1 MKRKTESEKTDKVF
15 VIVARRCTAFRQ
27 KPRAL
32 FRAIRNGPAA
42 KGARE
47 QALKQKQKRKVDAKA
62 ETEAKAESKKSR
74 ASSEQVT
81 KAVTARG
88 IHLFPF
94 RTEKLN
100 PATPMVLRKWESR

>member
-1 MKRKTESEKTDKVF
+1 MHSL
-15 VIVARRCTAFRQ
+15 
-27 KPRAL
+27 P
-32 FRAIRNGPAA
+32 
-42 KGARE
+42 
-47 QALKQKQKRKVDAKA
+47 AKA
-62 ETEAKAESKKSR
+62 ESSFPSHTERPRRKGGPRTSAEAEADADAKTEAKAKADAKSR

-94 RTEKLN
+94 RTEKLS

>member
-1 MKRKTESEKTDKVF
+1 MHSLPAKAESSFPSHTERPRRKGG
-15 VIVARRCTAFRQ
+15 
-27 KPRAL
+27 PRTSAE
-32 FRAIRNGPAA
+32 A
-42 KGARE
+42 E
-47 QALKQKQKRKVDAKA
+47 A
-62 ETEAKAESKKSR
+62 ETEAEAKADAKSR
-74 ASSEQVT
+74 ASSEKVT

>member
-1 MKRKTESEKTDKVF
+1 MHSL
-15 VIVARRCTAFRQ
+15 
-27 KPRAL
+27 P
-32 FRAIRNGPAA
+32 
-42 KGARE
+42 
-47 QALKQKQKRKVDAKA
+47 AKA
-62 ETEAKAESKKSR
+62 ESSFPSHTERLRRKGGPRTSAEADAKAESKKSR

>member
-1 MKRKTESEKTDKVF
+1 MHSLPAKAESSFPSHTERPRRKGG
-15 VIVARRCTAFRQ
+15 
-27 KPRAL
+27 PRTSAE
-32 FRAIRNGPAA
+32 AEA
-42 KGARE
+42 KA
-47 QALKQKQKRKVDAKA
+47 DA
-62 ETEAKAESKKSR
+62 ETEAKAKADAKSR

-94 RTEKLN
+94 RTEKLS

>member
-1 MKRKTESEKTDKVF
+1 MHSLPAKAESSFPSHTERPRRKGG
-15 VIVARRCTAFRQ
+15 
-27 KPRAL
+27 PRTSAE
-32 FRAIRNGPAA
+32 A
-42 KGARE
+42 
-47 QALKQKQKRKVDAKA
+47 DAKADA
-62 ETEAKAESKKSR
+62 ETEAKNR

>member
-1 MKRKTESEKTDKVF
+1 MHSLPAKAESSFPSHTERPRRKGG
-15 VIVARRCTAFRQ
+15 
-27 KPRAL
+27 PRTSAE
-32 FRAIRNGPAA
+32 A
-42 KGARE
+42 E
-47 QALKQKQKRKVDAKA
+47 A
-62 ETEAKAESKKSR
+62 ETEAKAKADAKSR

-94 RTEKLN
+94 RTEKLS

>member
-1 MKRKTESEKTDKVF
+1 MHSLPAKAESSFPSHTERPRRKGG
-15 VIVARRCTAFRQ
+15 
-27 KPRAL
+27 PRTSAE
-32 FRAIRNGPAA
+32 A
-42 KGARE
+42 
-47 QALKQKQKRKVDAKA
+47 DAKADA
-62 ETEAKAESKKSR
+62 ETEAKAKADAETEAKAKAEAKSR

>member
-1 MKRKTESEKTDKVF
+1 MHSLPAKAESSFPSHTERPRRKGG
-15 VIVARRCTAFRQ
+15 
-27 KPRAL
+27 PRTSAE
-32 FRAIRNGPAA
+32 AEA
-42 KGARE
+42 
-47 QALKQKQKRKVDAKA
+47 DAKA
-62 ETEAKAESKKSR
+62 ETEADAETEAKADAKNR

>member
-1 MKRKTESEKTDKVF
+1 MHSLPAKAESSFPSHTERPRRKGG
-15 VIVARRCTAFRQ
+15 
-27 KPRAL
+27 PRTSAE
-32 FRAIRNGPAA
+32 AEA
-42 KGARE
+42 
-47 QALKQKQKRKVDAKA
+47 DAKA
-62 ETEAKAESKKSR
+62 ETEADAETEAKADAKNR

-81 KAVTARG
+81 KAVTAWG

>member
-1 MKRKTESEKTDKVF
+1 MHSLPAKAESSFPSHTERPRRKGG
-15 VIVARRCTAFRQ
+15 
-27 KPRAL
+27 PRTSAE
-32 FRAIRNGPAA
+32 A
-42 KGARE
+42 
-47 QALKQKQKRKVDAKA
+47 DAKADA
-62 ETEAKAESKKSR
+62 ETEAKAKADAETEAKAKAKADAKSR

>member
-1 MKRKTESEKTDKVF
+1 MHSLPAKAESSFPSHTERPRRKGG
-15 VIVARRCTAFRQ
+15 
-27 KPRAL
+27 PRTSAE
-32 FRAIRNGPAA
+32 AEA
-42 KGARE
+42 
-47 QALKQKQKRKVDAKA
+47 DA
-62 ETEAKAESKKSR
+62 ETEAKADAKSR

-100 PATPMVLRKWESR
+100 PATPMVLRKWKSR

>member
-1 MKRKTESEKTDKVF
+1 MHSLPAKAESSFPSHTERPRRKGV
-15 VIVARRCTAFRQ
+15 
-27 KPRAL
+27 PRTSAE
-32 FRAIRNGPAA
+32 A
-42 KGARE
+42 
-47 QALKQKQKRKVDAKA
+47 DAKADA
-62 ETEAKAESKKSR
+62 ETEAKAKADAETEAKAKADAKSR

>member
-1 MKRKTESEKTDKVF
+1 MHSLPAKAESSFPSHTERPRRKGG
-15 VIVARRCTAFRQ
+15 
-27 KPRAL
+27 PRTSAE
-32 FRAIRNGPAA
+32 AEA
-42 KGARE
+42 
-47 QALKQKQKRKVDAKA
+47 DA
-62 ETEAKAESKKSR
+62 ETEAKADAKSR

>member
-1 MKRKTESEKTDKVF
+1 MHSLPAKAESSFPSHTERPRRKGG
-15 VIVARRCTAFRQ
+15 
-27 KPRAL
+27 PRTS
-32 FRAIRNGPAA
+32 
-42 KGARE
+42 
-47 QALKQKQKRKVDAKA
+47 A
-62 ETEAKAESKKSR
+62 ETEAEAETEADAKAKADAEAKAE

>member
-1 MKRKTESEKTDKVF
+1 MHSLPAKAESSFPSHTERPRRKGG
-15 VIVARRCTAFRQ
+15 
-27 KPRAL
+27 PRTSAE
-32 FRAIRNGPAA
+32 AEA
-42 KGARE
+42 E
-47 QALKQKQKRKVDAKA
+47 A
-62 ETEAKAESKKSR
+62 ETEAEAKADAKSR

>member
-1 MKRKTESEKTDKVF
+1 MHSLPAKAESSFPSHTERPRRKGG
-15 VIVARRCTAFRQ
+15 
-27 KPRAL
+27 PRTSAE
-32 FRAIRNGPAA
+32 ADA
-42 KGARE
+42 
-47 QALKQKQKRKVDAKA
+47 DAKADA
-62 ETEAKAESKKSR
+62 ETEAKAKADAKSR

>member
-1 MKRKTESEKTDKVF
+1 MHSLPAKAESSFPSHTERPRRKGG
-15 VIVARRCTAFRQ
+15 
-27 KPRAL
+27 PRTSAE
-32 FRAIRNGPAA
+32 A
-42 KGARE
+42 
-47 QALKQKQKRKVDAKA
+47 DAKADA
-62 ETEAKAESKKSR
+62 ETEAKAKADAETEAKAKADAKSR

-94 RTEKLN
+94 RTEKLS

>member
-1 MKRKTESEKTDKVF
+1 MHSLPAKAESSFPSHTERPRRKGG
-15 VIVARRCTAFRQ
+15 
-27 KPRAL
+27 PRTSAE
-32 FRAIRNGPAA
+32 A
-42 KGARE
+42 
-47 QALKQKQKRKVDAKA
+47 DAKADA
-62 ETEAKAESKKSR
+62 ETEAKAKAKSR

-100 PATPMVLRKWESR
+100 LATPMVLRKWESR

>member
-1 MKRKTESEKTDKVF
+1 MLKT
-15 VIVARRCTAFRQ
+15 I
-27 KPRAL
+27 
-32 FRAIRNGPAA
+32 
-42 KGARE
+42 
-47 QALKQKQKRKVDAKA
+47 ALKTVA
-62 ETEAKAESKKSR
+62 EANKYSD
-74 ASSEQVT
+74 SSENVT

>member
-1 MKRKTESEKTDKVF
+1 MHSLPAKAESSFPSHTERPRRKGG
-15 VIVARRCTAFRQ
+15 
-27 KPRAL
+27 PRTSAE
-32 FRAIRNGPAA
+32 A
-42 KGARE
+42 
-47 QALKQKQKRKVDAKA
+47 DAKADA
-62 ETEAKAESKKSR
+62 ETEAKADAKSR

-94 RTEKLN
+94 RTEKLS

>member
-1 MKRKTESEKTDKVF
+1 MHSLPAKAESSFPSHTERPRRKGS
-15 VIVARRCTAFRQ
+15 
-27 KPRAL
+27 PRTSAE
-32 FRAIRNGPAA
+32 A
-42 KGARE
+42 
-47 QALKQKQKRKVDAKA
+47 DAKADA
-62 ETEAKAESKKSR
+62 ETEAKAKADAKSR

>member
-1 MKRKTESEKTDKVF
+1 MHSLPAKAESSFPSHTERPRRKGG
-15 VIVARRCTAFRQ
+15 
-27 KPRAL
+27 PRTSAE
-32 FRAIRNGPAA
+32 A
-42 KGARE
+42 
-47 QALKQKQKRKVDAKA
+47 DAKADA
-62 ETEAKAESKKSR
+62 ETEAKAKADAETEAKAKADAKSR

-81 KAVTARG
+81 KAVTAWG

>member
-1 MKRKTESEKTDKVF
+1 MHSLPAKAESSFPSHTERPRRKGG
-15 VIVARRCTAFRQ
+15 
-27 KPRAL
+27 PRTSAE
-32 FRAIRNGPAA
+32 AEA
-42 KGARE
+42 KA
-47 QALKQKQKRKVDAKA
+47 DA
-62 ETEAKAESKKSR
+62 ETEAKAKADAKSR

>member
-1 MKRKTESEKTDKVF
+1 MHSLPAKAESSFPSHTERPRRKGG
-15 VIVARRCTAFRQ
+15 
-27 KPRAL
+27 PRTSAE
-32 FRAIRNGPAA
+32 A
-42 KGARE
+42 
-47 QALKQKQKRKVDAKA
+47 DAKA
-62 ETEAKAESKKSR
+62 KAKTEAKAKAEAKSR

-100 PATPMVLRKWESR
+100 PFAPMVLQCNAGE

>member
-1 MKRKTESEKTDKVF
+1 MHSL
-15 VIVARRCTAFRQ
+15 
-27 KPRAL
+27 P
-32 FRAIRNGPAA
+32 
-42 KGARE
+42 
-47 QALKQKQKRKVDAKA
+47 
-62 ETEAKAESKKSR
+62 AKAESSFPSHTERPRRKGGPRTSAEAEAETEGKAKADAKSR

-94 RTEKLN
+94 RTEKLS

>member
-1 MKRKTESEKTDKVF
+1 MHSLPAKAESSFPSHTERPRRKGGSRTSAE
-15 VIVARRCTAFRQ
+15 A
-27 KPRAL
+27 
-32 FRAIRNGPAA
+32 
-42 KGARE
+42 
-47 QALKQKQKRKVDAKA
+47 DAKADA
-62 ETEAKAESKKSR
+62 ETEAKAKADAETEAKAKADAKSR

>member
-1 MKRKTESEKTDKVF
+1 MHSLPAKAESSFPSHTERPRRKGG
-15 VIVARRCTAFRQ
+15 
-27 KPRAL
+27 PRTSAE
-32 FRAIRNGPAA
+32 A
-42 KGARE
+42 
-47 QALKQKQKRKVDAKA
+47 DAKADA
-62 ETEAKAESKKSR
+62 ETEAKAKADAKSR

>member
-1 MKRKTESEKTDKVF
+1 MHSLPAKAESSFPSHTERPRRKGG
-15 VIVARRCTAFRQ
+15 
-27 KPRAL
+27 PRTSAE
-32 FRAIRNGPAA
+32 ADAKAKA
-42 KGARE
+42 KGRRK
-47 QALKQKQKRKVDAKA
+47 KQKQKQKADA
-62 ETEAKAESKKSR
+62 KSR

>member
-1 MKRKTESEKTDKVF
+1 MHSLPAKAESSFPSHTERPRRKGG
-15 VIVARRCTAFRQ
+15 
-27 KPRAL
+27 PRTSAE
-32 FRAIRNGPAA
+32 A
-42 KGARE
+42 
-47 QALKQKQKRKVDAKA
+47 DAKADA
-62 ETEAKAESKKSR
+62 ETEAKAKADAETEAKAKADAKNR

>member
-1 MKRKTESEKTDKVF
+1 MHSLPAKAESSFPSHTERPRRKGG
-15 VIVARRCTAFRQ
+15 
-27 KPRAL
+27 PRTSAE
-32 FRAIRNGPAA
+32 AEA
-42 KGARE
+42 KA
-47 QALKQKQKRKVDAKA
+47 DA
-62 ETEAKAESKKSR
+62 ETEAKAKADAKSR

-100 PATPMVLRKWESR
+100 PATPMVLRKWKSR

>member
-1 MKRKTESEKTDKVF
+1 MHSLPAKAESSFPSHTERPRRKGG
-15 VIVARRCTAFRQ
+15 
-27 KPRAL
+27 PRTSAE
-32 FRAIRNGPAA
+32 AEA
-42 KGARE
+42 
-47 QALKQKQKRKVDAKA
+47 DA
-62 ETEAKAESKKSR
+62 ETEAKAKADAETEAKADAKSR